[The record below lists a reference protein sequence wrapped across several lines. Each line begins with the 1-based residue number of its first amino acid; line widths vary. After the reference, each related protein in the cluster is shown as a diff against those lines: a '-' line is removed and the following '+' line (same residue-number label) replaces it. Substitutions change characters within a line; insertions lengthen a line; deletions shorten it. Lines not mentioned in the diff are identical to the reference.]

1 MVRPIEFAASQV
13 VGIVESVSP
22 NELTVRLATDA
33 PQATALNAAHVQRF
47 PRINGWL
54 LVPSEAGYVIGT
66 VTWIGAERAPLASDL
81 RTVRRS
87 DSAEFVDLPFT
98 ARRLKLAPL
107 GTLRWTTRDGQQR
120 AELLRGIVSYPAVG
134 ETALIPSPEQLRAI
148 AETTGTNAR
157 ISIGVSPLA
166 GDVEVRIDPDRVF
179 GRHLAVLGNT
189 GSGKSCTVAGL
200 VRWSLDAARREL
212 EGVDGEPGPNARFV
226 ILDPNGEYGTCF
238 DDVAGVS
245 IFRPVATGGDTP
257 LTVPGWIWSS
267 AEWAAI
273 TRASLQAQRPL
284 LQQALRDLRNQ
295 IDVDSSSHA
304 WLAQQARGFLSLWQ
318 GYAAAPSNYAKFP
331 GHKNVDTA
339 LSSLL
344 ELFEHADA
352 NGHTEVIEDAREE
365 IAAVGDDHLGGKY
378 SDPYK
383 FAEVN
388 RVIDA
393 LQELCDRTADNA
405 VITTTSEDA
414 PAVFDVESLPDHLAA
429 LTQTADFASGAA
441 HASYLIVRIRTML
454 SDARL
459 HEIVCPDS
467 GKDLPT
473 WLAELLGDETNADG
487 HVAVVDLSLLA
498 SDVVHTIVAVL
509 GRVIMEA
516 LQYVRRV
523 SGTALPSVLVL
534 EEAHTFVGRENQS
547 GDIPTTRDLCRE
559 TFERISREGRKFGL
573 GLVLSSQ
580 RPSELSP
587 TVLSQCN
594 SFLLHRLVNDRDQDL
609 VGRLVPDALGD
620 LLRELPSLPSRQAVL
635 LGWATPVPT
644 LVEIHELAEE
654 QRPHSSDPDFWSTW
668 TRKRSVDF
676 EWGDVQDAW
685 LGPGT

>member
-66 VTWIGAERAPLASDL
+66 VTWIGAERAPFASDL
-81 RTVRRS
+81 RTARRS
-87 DSAEFVDLPFT
+87 DTAEFVDLPFT
-98 ARRLKLAPL
+98 ARRLNLAPL
-107 GTLRWTTRDGQQR
+107 GTLRWTTRDGQQS
-120 AELLRGIVSYPAVG
+120 AELLRGIVSFPAVG
-134 ETALIPSPEQLRAI
+134 ETALVPSPEQMRAI

-166 GDVEVRIDPDRVF
+166 GDVAVKIDPNRVF

-200 VRWSLDAARREL
+200 VRWSLDAARREMNDH
-212 EGVDGEPGPNARFV
+212 EGELGPNARFV
-226 ILDPNGEYGTCF
+226 VLDPNGEYGTCF
-238 DDVAGVS
+238 SDVAGVTV
-245 IFRPVATGGDTP
+245 FRPVGTARDVP

-273 TRASLQAQRPL
+273 SRASLQTQRPL

-295 IDVDSSSHA
+295 VEIESTSQT

-318 GYAAAPSNYAKFP
+318 GYAAAPNSYAKFP
-331 GHKNVDTA
+331 GHKNVDSA
-339 LSSLL
+339 LTSVLQLL
-344 ELFEHADA
+344 EYAAA
-352 NGHTEVIEDAREE
+352 NGHSELIEPAQTEIS
-365 IAAVGDDHLGGKY
+365 AVGDVHLGGQY
-378 SDPYK
+378 SNPYVL
-383 FAEVN
+383 AEVI
-388 RVIDA
+388 RVVEA
-393 LQELCDRTADNA
+393 LQGLCDRTAEEA
-405 VITTTSEDA
+405 TVAATSEDA
-414 PAVFDVESLPDHLAA
+414 PAGFEVDRLPDHLAA
-429 LTQTADFASGAA
+429 LSQTADFASGAA
-441 HASYLIVRIRTML
+441 HASYLIARIRTML
-454 SDARL
+454 TDARL
-459 HEIVCPDS
+459 REIVCPDT

-473 WLAELLGDETNADG
+473 WLAELLGDEANPDG
-487 HVAVVDLSLLA
+487 HVAVIDLSLLA

-516 LQYVRRV
+516 LQYVRRA
-523 SGTALPSVLVL
+523 SGSALPTVLVL
-534 EEAHTFVGRENQS
+534 EEAHTFVGRDTHA

-594 SFLLHRLVNDRDQDL
+594 SFLLHRLGNDRDQDL
-609 VGRLVPDALGD
+609 VNRLVPDALGD
-620 LLRELPSLPSRQAVL
+620 LLRELPSLPSRHAVL
-635 LGWATPVPT
+635 LGWGTPIPT
-644 LVEIHELAEE
+644 LVEVHELAEE

-668 TRKRSVDF
+668 TRKRNVGF
-676 EWGDVQDAW
+676 QWEDVQAAW
-685 LGPGT
+685 LDPGT